1 MVKLVLL
8 QSQVTGMD
16 VHVLVELGNGVLVVE
31 VDVGEGKAEEELE
44 SWVEVV
50 TQTINPFN
58 TRGSCSGFS
67 LDQTLL
73 LIMSAI

>member
-16 VHVLVELGNGVLVVE
+16 VHALVELGNGVLVVE

-50 TQTINPFN
+50 TVA
-58 TRGSCSGFS
+58 GHVEAVVGFQ
-67 LDQTLL
+67 LGKHCC
-73 LIMSAI
+73 